1 MILVTLFVFNVE
13 QRLYKHTMMFIID
26 TPKYT

>member
-13 QRLYKHTMMFIID
+13 QRLYKHTD
-26 TPKYT
+26 CLL